1 MEVSPSLHTTC
12 GMLSHLWHVQA
23 VDTGWWVVEV
33 VQVHG
38 VVVGIGVHAVAVGAG
53 HGFRCSLNRQLTEAP
68 FQTMLI
74 SLLAVTAQL
83 WSAQPWNTKEV

>member
-1 MEVSPSLHTTC
+1 
-12 GMLSHLWHVQA
+12 MLSHLWHVQA
-23 VDTGWWVVEV
+23 VDTGWWVVVCVVEV

-53 HGFRCSLNRQLTEAP
+53 HGLRCSLNLQLTEAP
-68 FQTMLI
+68 LQTMLI